1 MNAFVFFQSII
12 SAWDVCKI
20 CQIQGKQWICFGEWC
35 SVTLTAMPI
44 QIQWCREQRFSR
56 GGGGICHLW
65 LADVRTSGSVCVSVY
80 ETVSVVWMLCGCGLW
95 FYFPQLSA
103 AEWWAAGR
111 EGRDSGVETLML
123 NLTRRASGLEVFT
136 VPHLMHK
143 CSKVSLQPGVMDK
156 CKIVTQK
163 KSICVCLRTPATK
176 HKPSSANANKVA
188 YITYS

>member
-1 MNAFVFFQSII
+1 MHLFCFSRSYRHGMSAKFVKFRANSGY
-12 SAWDVCKI
+12 A
-20 CQIQGKQWICFGEWC
+20 
-35 SVTLTAMPI
+35 SVTGV
-44 QIQWCREQRFSR
+44 QWPWLPCPFKFNGVENRDLAK
-56 GGGGICHLW
+56 GGNLSFMIGWCENILFCMC
-65 LADVRTSGSVCVSVY
+65 VCVQNC
-80 ETVSVVWMLCGCGLW
+80 VSTVWMLCGCGLW

-136 VPHLMHK
+136 VPHLTHK

-163 KSICVCLRTPATK
+163 KSICLCLRTPATK
-176 HKPSSANANKVA
+176 HKASSANANKVA
-188 YITYS
+188 YITDS

>member
-1 MNAFVFFQSII
+1 MSAKFVKFRANSGYA
-12 SAWDVCKI
+12 SVS
-20 CQIQGKQWICFGEWC
+20 GVQWPWLPCPFKFNGVENRD
-35 SVTLTAMPI
+35 LA
-44 QIQWCREQRFSR
+44 
-56 GGGGICHLW
+56 GGGICHLW

-80 ETVSVVWMLCGCGLW
+80 KTVSTVWMLCGCGLW

-111 EGRDSGVETLML
+111 EGRDCSVETLML
-123 NLTRRASGLEVFT
+123 NLTRRALGLEVFT
-136 VPHLMHK
+136 VPHLTHK
-143 CSKVSLQPGVMDK
+143 CSKVSLQHGVMDK